1 MFLDNLSTSV
11 LKLCDTRKLSYE
23 AASERCDLSSRYFAD
38 IARGKTAPTILT
50 LEKLCVGFALTPNDL
65 LIPSELWR
73 EMAFR
78 EPMPVTHIRCFRY
91 LSGVTGFPFVRNVEG
106 PWNGNTSP
114 TVTAADSALTGTT
127 SLKQRL
133 FFLRSNAHCYIPDYP
148 ASGLYLLAAFGMPFF
163 SPQFFFISLLTF
175 YLQTSEQTGP
185 VPPAGTAPPIGTAA
199 PHPLAPATPSR
210 TR

>member
-1 MFLDNLSTSV
+1 
-11 LKLCDTRKLSYE
+11 
-23 AASERCDLSSRYFAD
+23 
-38 IARGKTAPTILT
+38 
-50 LEKLCVGFALTPNDL
+50 
-65 LIPSELWR
+65 
-73 EMAFR
+73 
-78 EPMPVTHIRCFRY
+78 
-91 LSGVTGFPFVRNVEG
+91 VEG

-175 YLQTSEQTGP
+175 YLQTLVFGNKCFFT
-185 VPPAGTAPPIGTAA
+185 
-199 PHPLAPATPSR
+199 
-210 TR
+210 

>member
-1 MFLDNLSTSV
+1 MFLDILSTSV

-78 EPMPVTHIRCFRY
+78 KPMPVTHIRCFRY
-91 LSGVTGFPFVRNVEG
+91 LSGVTGFPVCPQCGSGSTR
-106 PWNGNTSP
+106 P
-114 TVTAADSALTGTT
+114 TATAVGSVLTGTT

-148 ASGLYLLAAFGMPFF
+148 ASTLYLLAAFGMPFF
-163 SPQFFFISLLTF
+163 FPQFFFIFLLTF
-175 YLQTSEQTGP
+175 YLQTITTQ
-185 VPPAGTAPPIGTAA
+185 TAA
-199 PHPLAPATPSR
+199 RTGTPRWKRSLTLWFGMGR
-210 TR
+210 PIL

>member
-1 MFLDNLSTSV
+1 M
-11 LKLCDTRKLSYE
+11 
-23 AASERCDLSSRYFAD
+23 
-38 IARGKTAPTILT
+38 
-50 LEKLCVGFALTPNDL
+50 
-65 LIPSELWR
+65 
-73 EMAFR
+73 
-78 EPMPVTHIRCFRY
+78 
-91 LSGVTGFPFVRNVEG
+91 EG

-175 YLQTSEQTGP
+175 YLQTFVGDSCLYNHMQVAQYSFAGMGLGGSEVFLSEEMWLVGLFFFLMALLFRLLTEPMPGP
-185 VPPAGTAPPIGTAA
+185 
-199 PHPLAPATPSR
+199 
-210 TR
+210 